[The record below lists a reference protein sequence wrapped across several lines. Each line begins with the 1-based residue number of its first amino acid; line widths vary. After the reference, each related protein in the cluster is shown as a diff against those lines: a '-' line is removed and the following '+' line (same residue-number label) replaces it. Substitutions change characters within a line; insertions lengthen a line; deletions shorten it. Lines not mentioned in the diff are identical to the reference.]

1 MAIYHLSVQVISR
14 GQGRSC
20 VAAAAYRSG
29 EKLEDARQGL
39 THDYT
44 RRHDVRETWILAPEG
59 APAWVQ
65 DRQAL
70 WTAVDAAEKRKDART
85 AREVNLALPRELT
98 PEQQREA
105 VQEFVQAAFVSRGMV
120 ADVAIHEGH
129 NDQEPNP
136 HAHILLTTRTIT
148 PEGFGGKD
156 RDWNAKELLVNWR
169 TQWEITCNETLEDA
183 KQSARIDARSLAA
196 QKIHRLPTVH
206 EGPAV
211 RQMERRGIATDRGN
225 LNRAIQA
232 HQTAVVDLAE
242 VRQARLALRS
252 LQQQLDQAEAWREQA
267 GWPEPERQRV
277 RGWEEQAGRV
287 LTREDVTQWVQ
298 EAQAE
303 LVRAKATE
311 QGALRATQVLKPL
324 QTMHHQLT
332 EAVQEGQRAQEQQQH
347 EFSGIRGLWKR
358 WRAPQAYQAQQARVE
373 QGKRAEG
380 QLEVLQESWGHQQEQ
395 INQSEAAYEQAQ
407 TARQAVETKLAHW
420 QPLLAQPW
428 TVEEQAAKPAIYRQG
443 RPQPSQEIRTR
454 LVDQRGN
461 AITSQPPMP
470 PTPKL
475 PSRERDNQDR
485 GYSR

>member
-20 VAAAAYRSG
+20 VAAAAYRAG
-29 EKLEDARQGL
+29 EKLEDERQGL
-39 THDYT
+39 THDYS
-44 RRHDVRETWILAPEG
+44 RRHDVRDTFILAPDS

-70 WTAVDAAEKRKDART
+70 WSAVDAAEKRKDART

-169 TQWEITCNETLEDA
+169 TQWEVTCNAALEDA
-183 KQSARIDARSLAA
+183 QQSARIDARSLAA

-242 VRQARLALRS
+242 VRQARLTLRS

-267 GWPEPERQRV
+267 GWPEQARQRL

-303 LVRAKATE
+303 LVRVKATE
-311 QGALRATQVLKPL
+311 QGALRAMQVSDPL
-324 QTMHHQLT
+324 QTTHHQLT
-332 EAVQEGQRAQEQQQH
+332 EAVQEGQRAQEQLQH

-373 QGKRAEG
+373 QGTWAEG
-380 QLEVLQESWGHQQEQ
+380 QLEALQEPWAQHQKQVAQ
-395 INQSEAAYEQAQ
+395 NRAAYEQAQ
-407 TARQAVETKLAHW
+407 TERQAVETKLARW
-420 QPLLAQPW
+420 QPLLDQPW
-428 TVEEQAAKPAIYRQG
+428 TVEEQTTKPAIHRQVP
-443 RPQPSQEIRTR
+443 PQPLQEIRIR
-454 LVDQRGN
+454 IIDSDGN
-461 AITSQPPMP
+461 DVSLQPPIP
-470 PTPKL
+470 PKL
-475 PSRERDNQDR
+475 PSRERDDQDR